1 MQIRIVGCRVPNL
14 RRDVH
19 PQFTRPMRGRP
30 LLRLLHRLTVVLKI
44 LTTRKVSDK
53 RRPQAPP
60 MNATATYSP
69 DDNKLRLSF
78 VSRLPREDYDRLRA
92 AGFAWAP
99 KQELFVAPMWTPER
113 EDIALEFAG
122 EIDDE
127 DTSLVER
134 AEARAERF
142 ENLAEKRAEEGARAR
157 DAVSAIADGIPLGQ
171 PILVGHHSE
180 RHARRDAERIENGM
194 RKAISAFE
202 TAGYW
207 AGRAKG
213 AIRAAKYKERPDVR
227 ARRIKRIEADARKME
242 KTKADKEYALRFWRG
257 GMKFKSLKDGSQV
270 VFNATDDQREL
281 ACWVLGTDPRLS
293 YLNVA
298 PNSHGSHWSAW
309 DVLRPDGE
317 RYTACPTMTLPEI
330 QVIAMRVYPEAI
342 ERCDRWLAHYAGRL
356 EYERAMLAD
365 AGGTVADR
373 TGPEVGG
380 ACFCWCSP
388 SWGWSKI
395 IKVNKVSVTV
405 LDNHGNGGEDFTRTI
420 PFDDLK
426 RVMSRAEVDRA
437 RDEGRVKR
445 EDARGIDILPFAP
458 PAEATIEKA
467 MEQAAANLEAVV
479 KSTDEFLND
488 APKPSATEMMQ
499 RAKEL
504 RDQLG
509 DGVKVVSVN
518 QLFPTPPE
526 LAARMVDELA
536 LMDGLSV
543 LEPSAGT
550 GRLLEPMP
558 VNRFPSLN
566 LKITAVEMN
575 HELVRGLNE
584 KFSGWRSGSFEDRIL
599 RVIAADFLALQPTD
613 KGDTEIGLFDRII
626 MNPPFE
632 HGADIAH
639 IKHAWTFLKPGGRM
653 VALCADGPNQAERLK
668 PGTEIWGGT
677 WEPLG
682 PGLFEGTQV
691 AVVLIVVDKPASS
704 ID

>member
-1 MQIRIVGCRVPNL
+1 
-14 RRDVH
+14 
-19 PQFTRPMRGRP
+19 
-30 LLRLLHRLTVVLKI
+30 
-44 LTTRKVSDK
+44 
-53 RRPQAPP
+53 

-78 VSRLPREDYDRLRA
+78 VSRLPREDYDRLRS

-142 ENLAEKRAEEGARAR
+142 ENLAEKRAADGARAR

-207 AGRAKG
+207 KGRAAG

-227 ARRIKRIEADARKME
+227 ARRIKRIEAEERKMAKVKKDNE
-242 KTKADKEYALRFWRG
+242 FALRFWRG
-257 GMKFKSLKDGSQV
+257 GMKFRRKQDGAEV
-270 VFNATDDQREL
+270 VFDPSTDDQREL
-281 ACWVLGTDPRLS
+281 ASFVLGTDPRLS

-309 DVLRPDGE
+309 DVLRPEGE

-330 QVIAMRVYPEAI
+330 QAIALRVYPEAI

-380 ACFCWCSP
+380 ACLCWCSP
-388 SWGWSKI
+388 RWGMSKI

-405 LDNHGNGGEDFTRTI
+405 FDNFDNGGEDFTRTI

-426 RVMSRAEVDRA
+426 RVMSKAEVDRA
-437 RDEGRVKR
+437 RDEGRVLR
-445 EDARGIDILPFAP
+445 EDKRGIKIAP
-458 PAEATIEKA
+458 PEVTIEKA

-488 APKPSATEMMQ
+488 APKPSATEMLQ

-509 DGVKVVSVN
+509 GGVKVVSVN

-526 LAARMVDELA
+526 LAARMVAEAAIEKGHD
-536 LMDGLSV
+536 V

-550 GRLLEPMP
+550 GCLLDAMP
-558 VNRFPSLN
+558 GGAQV
-566 LKITAVEMN
+566 TAVEIDGRLT
-575 HELVRGLNE
+575 EALRVRFGCVDHD
-584 KFSGWRSGSFEDRIL
+584 SPSL
-599 RVIAADFLALQPTD
+599 RVIGGDFLSLTPDNHATHGL
-613 KGDTEIGLFDRII
+613 GLFDRVV
-626 MNPPFE
+626 MNPPFKDAE
-632 HGADIAH
+632 DIRH
-639 IKHAWTFLKPGGRM
+639 IRHAWQFVRPGGRL
-653 VALCADGPNQAERLK
+653 VALCANGPRQNDQLR
-668 PGTEIWGGT
+668 PWVFDRGGS
-677 WEPLG
+677 WYDLG
-682 PGLFEGTQV
+682 PGQFDGTQV
-691 AVVLIVVDKPASS
+691 SVIMLSVDKPSV
-704 ID
+704 

>member
-1 MQIRIVGCRVPNL
+1 
-14 RRDVH
+14 
-19 PQFTRPMRGRP
+19 
-30 LLRLLHRLTVVLKI
+30 
-44 LTTRKVSDK
+44 
-53 RRPQAPP
+53 

-78 VSRLPREDYDRLRA
+78 VSRLPKEDYDRVHA
-92 AGFAWAP
+92 SGFHWAP
-99 KQELFVAPMWTPER
+99 KQGIFIASMWTPER

-157 DAVSAIADGIPLGQ
+157 SAVSAIADGIPLGQ

-227 ARRIKRIEADARKME
+227 ARRIKRIEAEERKMA
-242 KTKADKEYALRFWRG
+242 KVKKDKEFALRFWRG
-257 GMKFKSLKDGSQV
+257 GMRFKRREDGAEV
-270 VFNATDDQREL
+270 VFDPATDDQREL
-281 ACWVLGTDPRLS
+281 ASFVLGTDPRLS

-330 QVIAMRVYPEAI
+330 QAIALRVYPESIA
-342 ERCDRWLAHYAGRL
+342 RCDRWLAHYAGRL

-380 ACFCWCSP
+380 ACYCWCSP
-388 SWGWSKI
+388 RWGMSKI

-405 LDNHGNGGEDFTRTI
+405 LDNHGNGGEDFKRTI

-426 RVMSRAEVDRA
+426 RVMPRAEVDRA

-458 PAEATIEKA
+458 PEVLNAPLVLTNRGLMEEVKPFQDHMEK
-467 MEQAAANLEAVV
+467 QAA
-479 KSTDEFLND
+479 
-488 APKPSATEMMQ
+488 
-499 RAKEL
+499 EL
-504 RDQLG
+504 KAALG

-558 VNRFPSLN
+558 INQFPSLQLRIQAIDINQSLVDN
-566 LKITAVEMN
+566 L
-575 HELVRGLNE
+575 RE
-584 KFSGWRSGSFEDRIL
+584 KFSGW
-599 RVIAADFLALQPTD
+599 IAGGWLAVACRDFLAMNPADQP
-613 KGDTEIGLFDRII
+613 EGLFDRII

-632 HGADIAH
+632 RGADIEH
-639 IKHAWTFLKPGGRM
+639 IKHAWTFLKPGGRL
-653 VALCADGPNQAERLK
+653 VALCADGPRQAEKLK
-668 PGTEIWGGT
+668 PRVEAFQGT
-677 WEPLG
+677 WEPLV
-682 PGLFEGTQV
+682 PGLFEGTSV
-691 AVVLIVVDKPASS
+691 AVVLIVMDKPGSL
-704 ID
+704 D

>member
-1 MQIRIVGCRVPNL
+1 
-14 RRDVH
+14 
-19 PQFTRPMRGRP
+19 
-30 LLRLLHRLTVVLKI
+30 
-44 LTTRKVSDK
+44 
-53 RRPQAPP
+53 

-78 VSRLPREDYDRLRA
+78 VSRLPKEDYDRVHA
-92 AGFAWAP
+92 SGFHWAP
-99 KQELFVAPMWTPER
+99 KQGIFIASMWTPER

-227 ARRIKRIEADARKME
+227 ARRIKRIEAEERKMA
-242 KTKADKEYALRFWRG
+242 KVKKDKEFALRFWRG
-257 GMKFKSLKDGSQV
+257 GMRFKRREDGAEV
-270 VFNATDDQREL
+270 VFDPATDDQREL
-281 ACWVLGTDPRLS
+281 ASFVLGTDPRLS

-298 PNSHGSHWSAW
+298 PDSHGSHWSAW

-317 RYTACPTMTLPEI
+317 RYAACPTMTLPEI
-330 QVIAMRVYPEAI
+330 QAIALRVYPEAI
-342 ERCDRWLAHYAGRL
+342 TRCDRWLAHYAGRL

-380 ACFCWCSP
+380 ACLCWCSP
-388 SWGWSKI
+388 RWGMSKI

-405 LDNHGNGGEDFTRTI
+405 LDNFGNGGEDFTRTI

-426 RVMSRAEVDRA
+426 RVMSKAEVDQA
-437 RDEGRVKR
+437 RDEGRVLR
-445 EDARGIDILPFAP
+445 EDKQGIKIAP
-458 PAEATIEKA
+458 PEATIEKA
-467 MEQAAANLEAVV
+467 IEQAVANLEAVA
-479 KSTDEFLND
+479 KSTDEVLGD
-488 APKPSATEMMQ
+488 APKPSATEMLQ

-558 VNRFPSLN
+558 INQFPSLQLRIQAIDINQSLVDN
-566 LKITAVEMN
+566 L
-575 HELVRGLNE
+575 RE
-584 KFSGWRSGSFEDRIL
+584 KFSGW
-599 RVIAADFLALQPTD
+599 IAGGWLAVACRDFLAMNPADQ
-613 KGDTEIGLFDRII
+613 TEGLFDRII

-632 HGADIAH
+632 RGADIAH
-639 IKHAWTFLKPGGRM
+639 IRHAWQFVRPGGRL
-653 VALCADGPNQAERLK
+653 VALCADGPRQAEKLK
-668 PGTEIWGGT
+668 PRVEAFQGT

-682 PGLFEGTQV
+682 PGLFEGTSV
-691 AVVLIVVDKPASS
+691 SVVLIVMDKPGSLV
-704 ID
+704 